1 MLLRV
6 MSSPSMGTARYIG
19 HLDFWIGT
27 HGNNPD
33 RVLAAL
39 SQFGFGSLGME
50 RKDLT
55 TPNQVIQMKSP
66 LARIDLLTSI
76 DDVDSFDCYERRR
89 VVQVDGIALGFI
101 ALDDFKINKK
111 SVARYRD
118 LADLEALDAIK
129 MLKSTAAANSQPK
142 NKTEP

>member
-1 MLLRV
+1 MP
-6 MSSPSMGTARYIG
+6 SPLMGTARYTG
-19 HLDFWIGT
+19 DLDFWIGT
-27 HGNNPD
+27 HRNNPD
-33 RVLAAL
+33 RVLAVL

-50 RKDLT
+50 REDLT
-55 TPNQVIQMKSP
+55 RPNQVIQMKSP

-76 DDVDSFDCYERRR
+76 DDVDSFDCYERRM
-89 VVQVDGIALGFI
+89 VVQVDDIALGFI

-129 MLKSTAAANSQPK
+129 MLKSTAVANSQPK